1 MTEKQS
7 PETYPA
13 FRSRPE
19 RIALALVL
27 LLVAGLP
34 LAIWGYQRL
43 QAAGP
48 VRTIELT
55 ARLPTT
61 AYGGWTPELITVQK
75 GERVRLRLT
84 STDVVHGFAVPK
96 LGIDAGWVEPGK
108 VKVVE
113 FTADQPGRYAY
124 LCTVWCLDG
133 HWRMRGVIEVVDPDD
148 PSAAYLDVDPP
159 RTDWV
164 ASGIDVDA
172 DHPGEYAPAAPPDAA
187 NGARLWQQISDRLVA
202 DAAAA
207 FDLRL
212 LSPSDV
218 YAALDDLPKGPA
230 LAALSP
236 DERWDVVAHL
246 WQTTTTPDL
255 LRLGQGLYERD
266 CTGCHG
272 PAGQGDGPGA
282 AALRQQVEQRSA
294 TGMDGHSPGGL
305 HSMDMAAMER
315 PATDF
320 TDLTTQAGAADMLY
334 YGKLVR
340 GGMGTSMPYF
350 GTIYSEDE
358 LWAVIAYL
366 RSFAFRNDD

>member
-1 MTEKQS
+1 
-7 PETYPA
+7 
-13 FRSRPE
+13 
-19 RIALALVL
+19 
-27 LLVAGLP
+27 
-34 LAIWGYQRL
+34 
-43 QAAGP
+43 
-48 VRTIELT
+48 
-55 ARLPTT
+55 
-61 AYGGWTPELITVQK
+61 
-75 GERVRLRLT
+75 
-84 STDVVHGFAVPK
+84 
-96 LGIDAGWVEPGK
+96 
-108 VKVVE
+108 
-113 FTADQPGRYAY
+113 
-124 LCTVWCLDG
+124 
-133 HWRMRGVIEVVDPDD
+133 
-148 PSAAYLDVDPP
+148 
-159 RTDWV
+159 
-164 ASGIDVDA
+164 
-172 DHPGEYAPAAPPDAA
+172 
-187 NGARLWQQISDRLVA
+187 
-202 DAAAA
+202 
-207 FDLRL
+207 
-212 LSPSDV
+212 
-218 YAALDDLPKGPA
+218 
-230 LAALSP
+230 
-236 DERWDVVAHL
+236 DVVAHL